1 MGFRFSKRITIV
13 PGVRLNISGS
23 GISTSVG
30 PRGLSL
36 TMGKRGTYL
45 NAGLPGTGLAYRER
59 LDRSGTRNAPNP
71 AADSAGYSGPI
82 KVKVDDDGSLII
94 TDLEDA
100 PLPPAIV
107 KRVKVEKSD
116 EIQALLEK
124 AAAKINQALNECL
137 SAHMMTPRPGSL
149 PALPPAFDL
158 DEPRRP
164 STDAP
169 GLLDKMLLRSSRM
182 EKEAQE
188 LEAQYQQDLVEWNAA
203 RDAHEKAR
211 SDIDKAIRLA
221 AKGYSAQM
229 ERALDYVLSGIAWPK
244 ETLLEYEFSHD
255 VSGIAL
261 DIDLPDEGDV
271 PNRTAEARGNGKL
284 TFKTRSEAQ
293 TRKDFVSLCYGT
305 VFRVVGEVFAL
316 LPGIQKC
323 LASGYI
329 QRTDLATGS
338 IGDQY
343 VISALISRDQWETL
357 DFSRLEAIDPG
368 ATLKA
373 FGAVVSVDRTS
384 RFREITPM
392 DLATVVFRRRL
403 H

>member
-36 TMGKRGTYL
+36 MMGKRGTYL

-392 DLATVVFRRRL
+392 DLATL
-403 H
+403 G

>member
-124 AAAKINQALNECL
+124 AAPKINQALNECL

-392 DLATVVFRRRL
+392 DLATL
-403 H
+403 G

>member
-373 FGAVVSVDRTS
+373 FGAVVSV
-384 RFREITPM
+384 
-392 DLATVVFRRRL
+392 VFRRRL

>member
-343 VISALISRDQWETL
+343 VISALISRAQWETL

-392 DLATVVFRRRL
+392 DLATL
-403 H
+403 G

>member
-392 DLATVVFRRRL
+392 DLATL
-403 H
+403 G

>member
-13 PGVRLNISGS
+13 PGVRLNISRS

-59 LDRSGTRNAPNP
+59 LDRSGTRNVPNP

-107 KRVKVEKSD
+107 KRVKVEMSD

-124 AAAKINQALNECL
+124 AAAKINQALDECL
-137 SAHMMTPRPGSL
+137 SAHMMTPRPDSL

-169 GLLDKMLLRSSRM
+169 GLLDKMFLRSSKM

-188 LEAQYQQDLVEWNAA
+188 LEAQYQQDLVEWTAA

-357 DFSRLEAIDPG
+357 DFNRLEAIDPG

-392 DLATVVFRRRL
+392 DLAIL
-403 H
+403 S

>member
-1 MGFRFSKRITIV
+1 MNSHDNYPDAAG
-13 PGVRLNISGS
+13 GVRLNISGS

-392 DLATVVFRRRL
+392 DLATL
-403 H
+403 G

>member
-373 FGAVVSVDRTS
+373 FGA
-384 RFREITPM
+384 
-392 DLATVVFRRRL
+392 
-403 H
+403 

>member
-271 PNRTAEARGNGKL
+271 PNRTVEARGNGKL

-392 DLATVVFRRRL
+392 DLATL
-403 H
+403 G

>member
-169 GLLDKMLLRSSRM
+169 GLLDKMLLRSSKM

-392 DLATVVFRRRL
+392 DLATL
-403 H
+403 G

>member
-23 GISTSVG
+23 GISASVG

-392 DLATVVFRRRL
+392 DLATL
-403 H
+403 G

>member
-211 SDIDKAIRLA
+211 SDLDKAIRLA

-392 DLATVVFRRRL
+392 DLATL
-403 H
+403 G

>member
-45 NAGLPGTGLAYRER
+45 NAGLPGTGLSYRER
-59 LDRSGTRNAPNP
+59 LDRSGQRSAPSP
-71 AADSAGYSGPI
+71 TEDSTGYSGPI

-94 TDLEDA
+94 TDLEDH
-100 PLPPAIV
+100 PLAPAIV
-107 KRVKVEKSD
+107 KRVKVEKSE
-116 EIQALLEK
+116 EIQALLEE
-124 AAAKINQALNECL
+124 AAAKINEALDECL
-137 SAHMMTPRPGSL
+137 SVHMTTPRPGSH
-149 PALPPAFDL
+149 PALPPAFDV
-158 DEPRRP
+158 DEPRPP
-164 STDAP
+164 SKDSP
-169 GLLDKMLLRSSRM
+169 GLLDKMLLRSSKM
-182 EKEAQE
+182 EKEAQVRE
-188 LEAQYQQDLVEWNAA
+188 TQYQQDLAEWNAA
-203 RDAHEKAR
+203 REAHEKAR
-211 SDIDKAIRLA
+211 AEIEKAIRLA

-255 VSGIAL
+255 VTGIAL

-316 LPGIQKC
+316 LPGIQQC

-329 QRTDLATGS
+329 QRTNSATGR
-338 IGDQY
+338 IEDQY

-357 DFSRLEAIDPG
+357 DFTRLEAIDPG

-373 FGAVVSVDRTS
+373 FGAVVSLDRAS

-392 DLATVVFRRRL
+392 DLATL
-403 H
+403 G

>member
-13 PGVRLNISGS
+13 PGVRLNISRS

-59 LDRSGTRNAPNP
+59 LDRSGTRNVPNP

-107 KRVKVEKSD
+107 KRVKVEMSD

-124 AAAKINQALNECL
+124 AAAKINQALDECL
-137 SAHMMTPRPGSL
+137 SAHMMTPRPDSL

-169 GLLDKMLLRSSRM
+169 GLLDKMFLRSSKM

-188 LEAQYQQDLVEWNAA
+188 LEAQYQQDLVEWTAA

-392 DLATVVFRRRL
+392 DLATL
-403 H
+403 G

>member
-1 MGFRFSKRITIV
+1 
-13 PGVRLNISGS
+13 
-23 GISTSVG
+23 
-30 PRGLSL
+30 
-36 TMGKRGTYL
+36 MGKRGTYL

-71 AADSAGYSGPI
+71 AAASAGYSGPI

-124 AAAKINQALNECL
+124 AAAKINQALDECL

-149 PALPPAFDL
+149 PALPPAFDR

-164 STDAP
+164 STHAP
-169 GLLDKMLLRSSRM
+169 GLLDKMLLRSSKM

-188 LEAQYQQDLVEWNAA
+188 LEAQYQQDLFEWTAA

-357 DFSRLEAIDPG
+357 DFNRLEAIDPG

-392 DLATVVFRRRL
+392 DLATL
-403 H
+403 G

>member
-45 NAGLPGTGLAYRER
+45 NAGLPGTGLAYREL

-100 PLPPAIV
+100 PFPPAIV

-392 DLATVVFRRRL
+392 DLATL
-403 H
+403 G

>member
-137 SAHMMTPRPGSL
+137 SAHMMT
-149 PALPPAFDL
+149 
-158 DEPRRP
+158 
-164 STDAP
+164 
-169 GLLDKMLLRSSRM
+169 
-182 EKEAQE
+182 
-188 LEAQYQQDLVEWNAA
+188 
-203 RDAHEKAR
+203 
-211 SDIDKAIRLA
+211 
-221 AKGYSAQM
+221 
-229 ERALDYVLSGIAWPK
+229 
-244 ETLLEYEFSHD
+244 
-255 VSGIAL
+255 
-261 DIDLPDEGDV
+261 
-271 PNRTAEARGNGKL
+271 
-284 TFKTRSEAQ
+284 
-293 TRKDFVSLCYGT
+293 
-305 VFRVVGEVFAL
+305 
-316 LPGIQKC
+316 
-323 LASGYI
+323 
-329 QRTDLATGS
+329 DLAQQPWT
-338 IGDQY
+338 QFQ
-343 VISALISRDQWETL
+343 ALIRAS
-357 DFSRLEAIDPG
+357 
-368 ATLKA
+368 
-373 FGAVVSVDRTS
+373 
-384 RFREITPM
+384 
-392 DLATVVFRRRL
+392 
-403 H
+403 

>member
-284 TFKTRSEAQ
+284 TFKTRSETQ

-392 DLATVVFRRRL
+392 DLATL
-403 H
+403 G

>member
-1 MGFRFSKRITIV
+1 YF
-13 PGVRLNISGS
+13 
-23 GISTSVG
+23 
-30 PRGLSL
+30 
-36 TMGKRGTYL
+36 
-45 NAGLPGTGLAYRER
+45 
-59 LDRSGTRNAPNP
+59 
-71 AADSAGYSGPI
+71 
-82 KVKVDDDGSLII
+82 
-94 TDLEDA
+94 
-100 PLPPAIV
+100 
-107 KRVKVEKSD
+107 
-116 EIQALLEK
+116 
-124 AAAKINQALNECL
+124 
-137 SAHMMTPRPGSL
+137 
-149 PALPPAFDL
+149 
-158 DEPRRP
+158 RP
-164 STDAP
+164 S
-169 GLLDKMLLRSSRM
+169 
-182 EKEAQE
+182 
-188 LEAQYQQDLVEWNAA
+188 LEAQYQQDLFEWTAA

-357 DFSRLEAIDPG
+357 DFNRLEAIDPG

-392 DLATVVFRRRL
+392 DLATL
-403 H
+403 G

>member
-149 PALPPAFDL
+149 PALPPAFDR

-392 DLATVVFRRRL
+392 DLATL
-403 H
+403 G

>member
-305 VFRVVGEVFAL
+305 VFRVAGEVFAL

-392 DLATVVFRRRL
+392 DLATL
-403 H
+403 G

>member
-107 KRVKVEKSD
+107 KRVKVEKSE

-124 AAAKINQALNECL
+124 AAAKINQALDECL

-158 DEPRRP
+158 DEPQRP

-169 GLLDKMLLRSSRM
+169 GLLDKMLLRSSKM
-182 EKEAQE
+182 EEEAQE

-255 VSGIAL
+255 VTGIAL

-357 DFSRLEAIDPG
+357 DFNRLEAIDPG

-392 DLATVVFRRRL
+392 DLATL
-403 H
+403 G

>member
-329 QRTDLATGS
+329 QRTDLAMGS

-392 DLATVVFRRRL
+392 DLATL
-403 H
+403 G

>member
-45 NAGLPGTGLAYRER
+45 NAGLPGTGLAYREL

-392 DLATVVFRRRL
+392 DLATL
-403 H
+403 G